1 MIIVVLV
8 FKFIST
14 CFLGVF
20 KAILRLIP
28 VINKNVTVIT
38 SLLVN
43 TIGYCKFVLVQM
55 VIIH

>member
-38 SLLVN
+38 SL
-43 TIGYCKFVLVQM
+43 
-55 VIIH
+55 